1 MLFHEVMTKKKHYL
15 YFTMMRIFT
24 FILLFFATLATMAQD
39 TEQPKKK
46 LVVADIETHVPL
58 RNAIVVTPKGYR
70 DTTNYRGICYIP
82 ETFDTL
88 IVYRSSYLVEKLLS
102 KEVRDTTFL
111 IPSGKSIKEVT
122 VWGKSASSRLT
133 EGIDEQKK
141 RILPNSNGTG
151 VVTSFDFARMLDARY
166 RRDQKHLR
174 NVRQK
179 FREMDKVDD
188 PIEKAYLQA
197 LEEKKYQEE
206 LKKKEEESKA
216 RQQQKDLQE
225 ITKKQEATKEQE
237 QKEENKQHD

>member
-15 YFTMMRIFT
+15 YFTIMRIFT

-88 IVYRSSYLVEKLLS
+88 IVYRSSYLVEKLLP

-111 IPSGKSIKEVT
+111 IPSGKGIKEVT

-133 EGIDEQKK
+133 EGIDDLKK
-141 RILPNSNGTG
+141 RTLPNSNGTG

-197 LEEKKYQEE
+197 LEEKKYQ
-206 LKKKEEESKA
+206 
-216 RQQQKDLQE
+216 
-225 ITKKQEATKEQE
+225 
-237 QKEENKQHD
+237 